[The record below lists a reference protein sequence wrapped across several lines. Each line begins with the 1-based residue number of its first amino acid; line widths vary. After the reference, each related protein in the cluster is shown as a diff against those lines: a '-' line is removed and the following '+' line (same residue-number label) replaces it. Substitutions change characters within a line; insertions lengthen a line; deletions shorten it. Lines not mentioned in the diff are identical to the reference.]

1 MGCNPQGLDD
11 EGIAYN
17 ELVSNL
23 QEQKQMK
30 LQTQLATSISPEL
43 STNIILAFQERKHCN
58 RIFHELK
65 LFCSCYTF

>member
-23 QEQKQMK
+23 QEPKQMKLK

-43 STNIILAFQERKHCN
+43 STNIILTFQE
-58 RIFHELK
+58 
-65 LFCSCYTF
+65 